1 MIMKLIVHL
10 FAAVFLTVAMIEV
23 GQAQQLMT
31 VGLSKYTKTLEQII
45 QDEGF
50 TIHKADYNNID
61 AASLADKDM
70 LGLWNLR
77 QTWNGAYWLNQE
89 QVNAVLAFV
98 EAGGTLY
105 LTTRNGYA
113 NLLKP
118 LGVHLVGNDGG
129 VTGRDWSLIK
139 AQMVE
144 FEAHPLTDALSSV
157 VLDVSA
163 QFEVGKAWQILGKTQ
178 DGIPLLAVRSFGRG
192 TVVLGSGERIAR
204 DVRPTSNRYET
215 DIEEGDNRQY
225 HVNLFRYIGQQM
237 INCEAAL
244 PLSEKS
250 AFKIFPNPTTQ
261 AVTILGENMQFIEV
275 LNTNGQV
282 LQQQKV
288 AIPNHA
294 NIDLGEL
301 PKGLYLLRI
310 KTSEGLQVEE
320 VVLQ

>member
-1 MIMKLIVHL
+1 MEI
-10 FAAVFLTVAMIEV
+10 

-45 QDEGF
+45 KDEGF
-50 TIHKADYNNID
+50 AIHKADYNKIN

-77 QTWNGAYWLNQE
+77 QTWNGEFWLNQE
-89 QVNAVLAFV
+89 QVNAVLAFI

-105 LTTRNGYA
+105 LTARNGYA
-113 NLLKP
+113 NLLQP

-129 VTGRDWSLIK
+129 ATGRDWSLIK
-139 AQMVE
+139 AQMVD
-144 FEAHPLTDALSSV
+144 FEAHSLTETLSSV
-157 VLDVSA
+157 VMDVSA
-163 QFEVGKAWQILGKTQ
+163 QFEVEKAWTVLGKTQ
-178 DGIPLLAVRSFGRG
+178 DGIPLLAVCSLGRG
-192 TVVLGSGERIAR
+192 LVILGSGERIAR

-215 DIEEGDNRQY
+215 DIEAGDNKQY
-225 HVNLFRYIGQQM
+225 HINLFRYTGQQM

-261 AVTILGENMQFIEV
+261 VVTILGENMQFIEV
-275 LNTNGQV
+275 LNTNGQI
-282 LQQQKV
+282 LQQQQV
-288 AIPNHA
+288 ETSNQT
-294 NIDLGEL
+294 NIDLGAL

-320 VVLQ
+320 VILQ